1 MFCLYVVGLLLKE
14 KVIYDSIQGKQKKSS
29 KSANLL
35 LKNELLDFERQLI
48 TSFNLKKIVTE
59 FK

>member
-1 MFCLYVVGLLLKE
+1 MFCLYVVGLLLKV
-14 KVIYDSIQGKQKKSS
+14 KVIYGSIQSKQKKSS